1 VGLSFLSNWRLSTS
15 FEYLL
20 LCVCYDS
27 GHIFGVKASAIPVT
41 PDSRDKQVKGVHVR
55 SLLPA
60 LNKDDGDPVVCAF
73 PITASNS
80 SSSSSSGSD
89 LLIGTRRGYVKKVAT
104 SALDTL
110 NARGLQLISV
120 GKQDSVASVLQV
132 PRVASSIPS
141 TSSPST
147 VHGAPSKLLVA
158 TRFGLGRVVDVED
171 LPSSSRGTAGKR
183 CIQLAADDYVVGM
196 EVFNTEPPGQPSA
209 SGESAASNATEDH
222 ALFITS
228 EGTGKLTSADDVV
241 GNKLFADSRR
251 GKVLMKVFSSSP
263 FSLKRKSGKQKETPA
278 NGYLSCVGKGR
289 VADDDEVRTQNIS

>member
-1 VGLSFLSNWRLSTS
+1 VGLSFLSNSRLSTL
-15 FEYLL
+15 FESLF

-41 PDSRDKQVKGVHVR
+41 ADSRDKQVKGVHVR
-55 SLLPA
+55 SLLSA

-73 PITASNS
+73 PITAS
-80 SSSSSSGSD
+80 SSSSGSD
-89 LLIGTRRGYVKKVAT
+89 LLIGTRRGCVKKVAT

-183 CIQLAADDYVVGM
+183 CIQLAADDCVVGM
-196 EVFNTEPPGQPSA
+196 EVFNTEPPRQSSA
-209 SGESAASNATEDH
+209 SVEGAATNATEDH